1 LSDDRKISED
11 GFLLI
16 YMEKAIFYVDFCFEA
31 GSDEYGSS
39 VSGRYRFGLELMD
52 EEYEELYQIW
62 YDQNELNSWDTVWDE
77 HEPLYQKINGAA
89 VYALDKYLE
98 QEDPVYRNPLDVL
111 WELSQETKNAF

>member
-1 LSDDRKISED
+1 
-11 GFLLI
+11 
-16 YMEKAIFYVDFCFEA
+16 MEKAIFYVDFCFEA